1 MNLCFNNRK
10 VNSMSMSKA
19 SINSCQ
25 EVLPATKVFWFLC
38 AILGMCII
46 VIRAEAVNYGAY
58 DPTQADQFRPPH
70 SPDIVPE
77 DSHWREADAYT
88 VGMSAVIYAYPA
100 VMQYIQMVR
109 QVTDKTDP
117 EYAPFNTFSHGREMA
132 GPEYKTFK
140 APNVDTLYSNAWLDL
155 TKGPLVMNVPET
167 GGRYYT
173 TNFLDMYSNATNIGQ
188 RTHGDKGGKYLIA
201 TTQWQ
206 GQIPEGLTL
215 FRVTTPYMWVL
226 LRILIDN
233 PSEYS
238 QVHVR
243 QDKFTFTPLEQYLN
257 PKRTVAYDTQK
268 LISAKMDGAMD
279 FFRTADFV
287 IRENGFPITDLGHVS
302 RFQRIGIGGQELF
315 DANLLSVETKSGLER
330 AYCDV
335 MAMLET
341 TGKQKRSKMANNW
354 RVGDVGMY
362 GSNYLLRATVNSLG
376 LGANVIEENHAFVSF
391 IDKEGVPLAGTN
403 IYCIHFSAGKFPP
416 VNAFWSL
423 TLYRWPENTVYA
435 NVLNRYALGDRS
447 QGMQYNEDGSLD
459 IYVQHDKPTGLS
471 DNWIP
476 APEGKFWLVLR
487 CYLPKQEMMD
497 GGWQPPYIEH
507 ITEEP

>member
-1 MNLCFNNRK
+1 MSPTRSSVNLYRQ
-10 VNSMSMSKA
+10 A
-19 SINSCQ
+19 LQDI
-25 EVLPATKVFWFLC
+25 KVFWIFFI
-38 AILGMCII
+38 ILGICII
-46 VIRAEAVNYGAY
+46 ALKSEAANYGDY
-58 DPTQADQFRPPH
+58 DPAQVSQFRPPH
-70 SPDIVPE
+70 SSDIVPE
-77 DSHWREADAYT
+77 DSRWREVNAYT
-88 VGMSAVIYAYPA
+88 VGMSAAIYVYPA
-100 VMQYIQMVR
+100 VMQYLQMVR

-117 EYAPFNTFSHGREMA
+117 EYAPFNSFSHGREMA

-155 TKGPLVMNVPET
+155 TKGPLVMSVPDT

-173 TNFLDMYSNATNIGQ
+173 ASFLDMYSNATNIGQ
-188 RTHGDKGGKYLIA
+188 RTYGDKGGKYLIA

-206 GQIPEGLTL
+206 GQVPGGLTL

-238 QVHVR
+238 QVHVL
-243 QDKFTFTPLEQYLN
+243 QDKFTFIPLEQYLN
-257 PKRTVAYDTQK
+257 PEKTVSYDTQK

-279 FFRTADFV
+279 FFRIADFV
-287 IRENGFPITDLGHVS
+287 ISENGFPITDSGHVS
-302 RFQRIGIGGQELF
+302 TFQRIGIGGKEPF
-315 DANLLSVETKSGLER
+315 DENLLSVETKSGLER
-330 AYCDV
+330 AYSDV

-341 TGKQKRSKMANNW
+341 TGKQKRSKMVNNW

-362 GSNYLLRATVNSLG
+362 GSNYLLRATVNRLG
-376 LGANVIEENHAFVSF
+376 LGANVIEENHAFVTF
-391 IDKEGVPLAGTN
+391 TDKEGVPLAGTN
-403 IYCIHFSAGKFPP
+403 TYRIHFSAGKFPP

-423 TLYRWPENTVYA
+423 TLYRLPENTVYA

-447 QGMQYNEDGSLD
+447 RDMKYNEDGSLD
-459 IYVQHDKPTGLS
+459 IFVQHNEPTGLS

-487 CYLPKQEMMD
+487 CYLPKQEITD
-497 GGWQPPYIEH
+497 GGWEPPYIESVRK
-507 ITEEP
+507 EP